1 MFIGKVIGCVISTCK
16 DKNLIGKK
24 LMIVQP
30 KSAGDSKTSVIAI
43 DCVDAGVGDTVIY
56 VMEGGSS
63 RQAAQ
68 CLEGPVDAA
77 IVGVVDYDV

>member
-1 MFIGKVIGCVISTCK
+1 
-16 DKNLIGKK
+16 
-24 LMIVQP
+24 
-30 KSAGDSKTSVIAI
+30 
-43 DCVDAGVGDTVIY
+43 VGDTVIY